1 MCVKL
6 VGAMQAIFKL
16 SLPRYPDIA
25 TSMAFG
31 ILAKTTFMNALNSSR
46 LGLY

>member
-1 MCVKL
+1 
-6 VGAMQAIFKL
+6 MQASHFQAAL
-16 SLPRYPDIA
+16 LLNPDIA

-31 ILAKTTFMNALNSSR
+31 ILAKTTFNNALNSSR